1 MSANLPGLDCSPVAA
16 RAYRPDIDGL
26 RAIAILSVV
35 LFHSGLVR
43 LSGGFTGVDIFFVI
57 SGYLIGGHIWTEL
70 RAGTFSYQRFYQRRA
85 KRILPAFYAVLVF
98 ALGAGLLLLGP
109 RDLEQL
115 GRSAFAATLSVSN
128 ILFWGTTNYFSGSSE
143 RNPLLMTWSLGVE
156 EQFYLAVPLLM
167 AVVARW
173 RSRWLLPMI
182 AAVSLGSFVFA
193 IVMSSQYPMAAFY
206 LLPAR
211 AWELGAGV
219 ALAAFEISRRQK
231 TASRLWVEIAGV
243 AALGLM
249 IAAVVG
255 HSAELTGSF
264 WTIAPAVVGATLA
277 IAVPGS
283 WVNRRLLSAPPLRFI
298 GKISYSWYL
307 WHWPLLSL
315 MHVLYGGAIPPA
327 RAAETVALSFVFAV
341 ASYFVVEQ
349 PLRHSTQPAIRMI
362 SRYAVA
368 SAILLVVCTAVWY
381 SHGVPQRLP
390 ALAELEEQG
399 EALRSDRCLAGLDHD
414 TPNFSADCYDTAG
427 VKPLVALWGDSHSAA
442 IAPGLRNLAQ
452 EQGYGFVQLGKASC
466 PPLIGATHFVPRIP
480 ALAEGCQRFNNA
492 VFSKLLADFRIRV
505 VVLSAAWAG
514 PFYRDWENGWLT
526 TDLTNGYQT
535 PTLQATGALFVSAIR
550 ETVQSLRSSGKQVVV
565 LEDVPE
571 FTMDPLWRVESERIP
586 ARRKMGQWLAVPEGG
601 DPGTALIDNNPNIA
615 LSRFLL
621 EQTLAQSAEIQLI
634 DPKVALCENA
644 TRCAYREADILLYI
658 DSNHLSAQ
666 GARRVLAH
674 YRISVAGTMQNASTN
689 AISQLSKSLAV
700 PRTARD
706 SQVLLAHRHN

>member
-1 MSANLPGLDCSPVAA
+1 MNAIPYATPE

-26 RAIAILSVV
+26 RALAILSVV
-35 LFHSGLVR
+35 LFHSGVVR
-43 LSGGFTGVDIFFVI
+43 LNGGFAGVDIFFVI
-57 SGYLIGGHIWTEL
+57 SGYLIGGQIWSEVS
-70 RAGTFSYQRFYQRRA
+70 AGAFNYQRFYQRRA
-85 KRILPAFYAVLVF
+85 KRILPAFFAVIVF
-98 ALGAGLLLLGP
+98 TLGAGLLLLSP

-115 GRSAFAATLSVSN
+115 GRSAFAATLSASN
-128 ILFWGTTNYFSGSSE
+128 ILFWGTTNYFSGSSD

-156 EQFYLAVPLLM
+156 EQFYLLVPVLM
-167 AVVARW
+167 AMVARW
-173 RSRWLLPMI
+173 HGRRPLLVI
-182 AAVSLGSFVFA
+182 ATASLGSLVFA
-193 IVMSSQYPMAAFY
+193 FIISSHHPMAAFY

-211 AWELGAGV
+211 AWELGTGV
-219 ALAAFEISRRQK
+219 ALAVCETSRLQK
-231 TASRLWVEIAGV
+231 TASRLWTEIAGV

-255 HSAELTGSF
+255 YSAELTAPT
-264 WTIAPAVVGATLA
+264 WTIVPAVTGATLA

-283 WVNRRLLSAPPLRFI
+283 WVNRRLLAAFPLRFI

-315 MHVLYGGAIPPA
+315 MHVLYGGAIPPT

-349 PLRHSTQPAIRMI
+349 PFRHSTRPAIRMI

-368 SAILLVVCTAVWY
+368 SAILLVMCSAIWY
-381 SHGVPQRLP
+381 NHGVPQRFP
-390 ALAELEEQG
+390 GLAEMEEQG
-399 EALRSDRCLAGLDHD
+399 ETLRSDPCLAGLNHD
-414 TPNFSADCYDTAG
+414 TPNLSPPCYNTSTG
-427 VKPLVALWGDSHSAA
+427 QLLVALWGDSHSAA
-442 IAPGLRNLAQ
+442 IAPGLRKLVQ

-466 PPLIGATHFVPRIP
+466 PPLIGATHFIPRIP
-480 ALAEGCQRFNNA
+480 TLAEGCQRFNNA
-492 VFSKLLADFRIRV
+492 VFFRLLADSRIRV

-565 LEDVPE
+565 LEDVPQ

-586 ARRKMGQWLAVPEGG
+586 ARQKLGQWLTSPEAHDSGK
-601 DPGTALIDNNPNIA
+601 ALIDTNSNIA
-615 LSRFLL
+615 LSRLLL
-621 EQTLAQSAEIQLI
+621 EQTLAQSAGVQLI
-634 DPKVALCENA
+634 DPKAALCEDA
-644 TRCAYREADILLYI
+644 TQCAYREADILLYI
-658 DSNHLSAQ
+658 DSNHLSAE

-689 AISQLSKSLAV
+689 AIGQLSNSLVV
-700 PRTARD
+700 PRTALD